1 MKKIFIVMMIAGI
14 LTGCSDSSTKSITV
28 CKGSFDYGDI
38 ENTYEAKGDKVIRIV
53 NVTINDYRDT
63 DYDDETLVSTLES
76 QLNVYKEIDGLEIK
90 LTAKDQIVRQEII
103 IDIENGD
110 LKKLNEVG
118 LIDLNGDGT
127 VSFEKLTKNA
137 KENKLTC
144 KEK

>member
-76 QLNVYKEIDGLEIK
+76 QLNDGLEIK
-90 LTAKDQIVRQEII
+90 LTAKDQIVRQEFI

>member
-63 DYDDETLVSTLES
+63 DYDDETLVSTLE
-76 QLNVYKEIDGLEIK
+76 EIDGLEIK
-90 LTAKDQIVRQEII
+90 LTAKDQIVRQEFI

>member
-53 NVTINDYRDT
+53 NVTINDC
-63 DYDDETLVSTLES
+63 DDETLVSTLES

-90 LTAKDQIVRQEII
+90 LTAKDQIVRQEFI